1 MISSSHQRQS
11 YKQEFNQDYSEYRL
25 LHARID
31 GVTQQFMELNAQLQQ
46 LSRESCKYKVK
57 HHACV
62 GAELIPVSDHISL
75 LLSVQEVHDQII
87 QAYHKIKKVKA
98 ESEFYHICLRIASLN
113 LIFCPS

>member
-1 MISSSHQRQS
+1 MSTTHIKSTSIFVDPSDLAPGVRLSLRRTYSVISSSHQRQN

-31 GVTQQFMELNAQLQQ
+31 GVTQQFMELNTQLQQ

-62 GAELIPVSDHISL
+62 CLEVIP
-75 LLSVQEVHDQII
+75 SV
-87 QAYHKIKKVKA
+87 
-98 ESEFYHICLRIASLN
+98 
-113 LIFCPS
+113 

>member
-31 GVTQQFMELNAQLQQ
+31 GVTQRFMELNTQLQQ

-57 HHACV
+57 HQARACLEV
-62 GAELIPVSDHISL
+62 IPAFDHISVRL
-75 LLSVQEVHDQII
+75 CLQEVHDQII
-87 QAYHKIKKVKA
+87 QAYHKIKKVQDRIKA
-98 ESEFYHICLRIASLN
+98 LSPLSL
-113 LIFCPS
+113 LH